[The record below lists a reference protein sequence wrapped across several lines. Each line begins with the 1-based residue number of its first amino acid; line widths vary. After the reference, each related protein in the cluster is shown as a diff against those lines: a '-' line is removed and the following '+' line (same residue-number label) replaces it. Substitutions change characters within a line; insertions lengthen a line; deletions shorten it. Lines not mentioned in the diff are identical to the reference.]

1 VIPSITALSQ
11 YLLEDLYEYFKIFAT
26 ETSNRLEQ
34 ISFSCHGPFGVPGH
48 GNDLVPKSEVGSD
61 SAHTGPEPGPESLF
75 GPGSGSQQ
83 RRMPLPGEI
92 VAFIESLAE
101 KANDSETAD
110 VAPVAALSLV
120 RSLTKKFRDRV
131 STEADAVAEAKF
143 LRSNDL
149 CKNWR
154 LELSSSWDEELY
166 GNFLSEVDN
175 FLHPEGQ
182 LLVGSVAEIFGNG
195 RCGPGASLG
204 ANGCDF
210 YTKLYSSRLTS
221 TSYEVYYQYA
231 EHCAKLP
238 IWREAEINRLI
249 AYGLPNIVRESIVTF
264 VQKDLTQTRSI
275 CTEPSLNMF
284 FQLGLGEILSSR
296 LKTYF
301 GIDLK
306 VQARRNVRLARR
318 GSIDG
323 SISTIDLESAS
334 DSVSLGLCDL
344 VFPEWFSDLLRL
356 YRTPFTKIRGKTV
369 ELEMVSTMGNGFTF
383 PLQTAIFCCVVKAVA
398 RSFGDESGRANAR
411 GARWGV
417 FGDDIICPSNWADR
431 VQHLLRLLGFR
442 VNGNKSYTNVYG
454 RFRESCGGDYFRGHN
469 VRGVYIKRLDTLQSR
484 YVAINL
490 LNEWSARWGITL
502 PRCIG
507 YLQDTVRLLAVPACA
522 PVDSGIRVPSS
533 MKSAWGWTAFSK
545 QTYSFLYK
553 CYEPDPHH
561 IVFKD
566 NRITATKYLRQLLR
580 LKYNPDGL
588 YMAFLGGYI
597 EGSGTNYV
605 RKRNIDGQ
613 IAIALKQGESGRY
626 RTRLRVSPFWDAS
639 VEQVG
644 LHQPGFWEWWNTTT
658 EMNLRSFSPGV

>member
-1 VIPSITALSQ
+1 
-11 YLLEDLYEYFKIFAT
+11 
-26 ETSNRLEQ
+26 
-34 ISFSCHGPFGVPGH
+34 
-48 GNDLVPKSEVGSD
+48 
-61 SAHTGPEPGPESLF
+61 
-75 GPGSGSQQ
+75 
-83 RRMPLPGEI
+83 MPVSGEI

-110 VAPVAALSLV
+110 VAPVAALALT
-120 RSLTKKFRDRV
+120 RSLTKKYRDRV
-131 STEADAVAEAKF
+131 SVDADAVAEAKF

-154 LELSSSWDEELY
+154 LELTSSWDEELY
-166 GNFLSEVDN
+166 GTFLAEVHD
-175 FLHPEGQ
+175 FLHPGGQ
-182 LLVGSVAEIFGNG
+182 LLVDSIADIFSSG

-204 ANGCDF
+204 ANGSD
-210 YTKLYSSRLTS
+210 LYSKLFSSKLTS
-221 TSYEVYYQYA
+221 TSFEVYYQYA
-231 EHCAKLP
+231 ELCAQQP
-238 IWREAEINRLI
+238 IWRDAEFNRLI
-249 AYGLPNIVRESIVTF
+249 TYGLPDIVRESIVTF

-296 LKTYF
+296 LKSCF
-301 GIDLK
+301 GIDLR

-344 VFPEWFSDLLRL
+344 AFPDWFNNLLEM
-356 YRTPFTKIRGKTV
+356 YRTPSTKIRGKTV

-383 PLQTAIFCCVVKAVA
+383 PLQTAIFSCVVRAVA
-398 RSFGDESGRANAR
+398 RSLGDDSGRASAH

-417 FGDDIICPSNWADR
+417 FGDDIVCPTSWTHR
-431 VQHLLRLLGFR
+431 VIRLLHLLGFR
-442 VNGNKSYTNVYG
+442 VNSNKSYTNVYG

-502 PRCIG
+502 PRCVG
-507 YLQDTVRLLAVPACA
+507 YLQDSVRLLAVPPCA
-522 PVDSGIRVPSS
+522 PVDSGIRVPWS
-533 MKSAWGWTAFSK
+533 MRSAWGWCAFNK
-545 QTYSFLYK
+545 HTYSYLYK
-553 CYEPDPHH
+553 CYEPHPHYLT
-561 IVFKD
+561 FND
-566 NRITATKYLRQLLR
+566 ERITATKKFRQLLR
-580 LKYNPDGL
+580 LRYNPSGL

-597 EGSGTNYV
+597 EDSKIT
-605 RKRNIDGQ
+605 
-613 IAIALKQGESGRY
+613 IALKQGESGRY

-644 LHQPGFWEWWNTTT
+644 LHRPGFWEWWNTTT
-658 EMNLRSFSPGV
+658 VMNLRSFSPEA